1 VSVTLNRPE
10 LLRALKLASQ
20 IAGNGKVVPML
31 ANVLL
36 RGNGAGRLTVSAT
49 DLRVSLSAELACTFG
64 DAIGIVIDA
73 KKLHE
78 LVANASA
85 DDISIGIESNGWAT
99 IKSGK
104 VTFKIAGQPD
114 GNFPSIPS
122 HAGASFASVENAML
136 REMIARTMFA
146 ASDDESRPNMSGI
159 NLRSDGQRL
168 TMTSTD
174 GYRVCRLSRSMS
186 IPVMNVIAPC
196 LESVRNIIASAPVC
210 QLALTREHLF
220 VVQDA
225 TAISIKLIDLAA
237 PLTDPIYAMSRPV
250 TMTIGREQLLIAMK
264 RCGVM
269 TTEQTGAKMSL
280 SLGAM
285 RLSVVNPDLGEVHED
300 MEAEYMG
307 EPMAIG
313 FNPNFVVDILA
324 QMSSDRVILEIAGPL
339 DPALLRQVG
348 NDDYAGIILPMRVS

>member
-1 VSVTLNRPE
+1 MITLNRPE
-10 LLRALKLASQ
+10 LLRTLKLASG
-20 IAGNGKVVPML
+20 IAGNGKLIPML

-36 RGNGAGRLTVSAT
+36 RSAGAGRLTVSAT
-49 DLRVSLSAELACTFG
+49 DLRVSLSAELACTIG

-78 LVANASA
+78 LVANVNA
-85 DDISIGIESNGWAT
+85 DDISIGVESNGWAT

-114 GNFPSIPS
+114 TNFPSIPS
-122 HAGASFASVENAML
+122 HAGATFTTVENAML

-146 ASDDESRPNMSGI
+146 ASSDESRPNMSGV

-168 TMTSTD
+168 TMSSTD

-186 IPVMNVIAPC
+186 IAPMNVIAPC
-196 LESVRNIIASAPVC
+196 LDSVRSVIASAPVC
-210 QLALTREHLF
+210 QFALTREHLF
-220 VVQDA
+220 VIQD
-225 TAISIKLIDLAA
+225 TTTISIKLIDLAA
-237 PLTDPIYAMSRPV
+237 PLTDAIYAMNRPI

-264 RCGVM
+264 RAGVM

-280 SLGAM
+280 SVGAM

-300 MEAEYMG
+300 IEAEYTG
-307 EPMAIG
+307 APLSIG
-313 FNPNFVVDILA
+313 FNPKFVVDILA
-324 QMSSDRVILEIAGPL
+324 QMSSDRVILEVSGSL